1 MTIKQFDIWL
11 ADLNPRMGTEPS
23 KTRPVV
29 IIQTNLLN
37 EFHPSTLVCPITSN
51 VNKDINLLR
60 VHLRKNQLDK
70 LSDVLVD
77 QIRAIDNTRLINKL
91 GALTNEQ
98 IKTLQQN
105 LRIVLDLQWV
115 SNKLSYKTISFALL
129 AL

>member
-1 MTIKQFDIWL
+1 MTIKQYDIWL
-11 ADLNPRMGTEPS
+11 ADLNPRMGTEPG

-37 EFHPSTLVCPITSN
+37 ELHPSTLVCPITSN
-51 VNKDINLLR
+51 VNKDIQLLR

-70 LSDVLVD
+70 PSDVLVD

-105 LRIVLDLQWV
+105 LRIVLDL
-115 SNKLSYKTISFALL
+115 
-129 AL
+129 